1 VVAAFLS
8 TEFRQESTTPGLHIG
23 GIACTF
29 NNGRWHPMNG
39 RVGMGLGG
47 ESKTLCSGAGSYAGA
62 AAFLNVL

>member
-1 VVAAFLS
+1 
-8 TEFRQESTTPGLHIG
+8 
-23 GIACTF
+23 
-29 NNGRWHPMNG
+29 MNG